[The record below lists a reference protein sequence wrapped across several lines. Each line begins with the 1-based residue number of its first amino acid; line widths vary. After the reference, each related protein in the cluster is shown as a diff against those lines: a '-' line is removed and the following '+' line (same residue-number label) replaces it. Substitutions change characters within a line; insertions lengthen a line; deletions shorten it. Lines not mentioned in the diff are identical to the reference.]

1 MSSIIFNSVTFY
13 HNISKKLFRDLS
25 LSLDTSWRLGVI
37 GRNGR
42 GKTTLFNLIRGL
54 HAPIEGS
61 IHSTVEPFY
70 FPYIPGSPLLNTSE
84 IIKEAV
90 APFKKME
97 RRMEELLRHSDE
109 ESLNRYSALLDEYTQ
124 NNGYGIDSL
133 IEKEAAA
140 LGMDTNLLH
149 KPFNLLSG
157 GEQTRALLIP
167 LFLKKNAFPLID
179 EPTNHLD
186 MEGREMLGNYLSRQ
200 KGFMLISH
208 DRYFLDLCIDHVLS
222 INRNEVRINK
232 GDYSTWRYNM
242 DIEEEFERR
251 KTENIKREVKS
262 LEGAAAKRRK
272 WSGIKEKEKS
282 GAYDKGFIGHRSAK
296 LMKRAISI
304 ENRINEKL
312 EEKKSLLLNTERER
326 KLRLN
331 TGNMKGERVLS
342 MENIMIRFGDREIIK
357 GFSMQVHKGDRVA
370 LMGNNGSGKTSILK
384 VITGEIIPAEG
395 GMHIPAYAKISYAP
409 QKPVWVK
416 GLLREHLASE
426 KLDETIFRTIMG
438 TVGAEGEIFERPLET
453 FSMGE
458 LKKVS
463 LCKSFMEEYDLF
475 IWDEPLNYLD
485 VMSREQIENVIL
497 EYEPT
502 IIFTEHD
509 RKFIESVATELIALQ
524 EDGRIMRW
532 FR

>member
-13 HNISKKLFRDLS
+13 HNISKKLFRGLS
-25 LSLDTSWRLGVI
+25 LSIDTGWKLGVI

-42 GKTTLFNLIRGL
+42 GKTTLLNLIRGI
-54 HAPIEGS
+54 HTPMEGNV
-61 IHSTVEPFY
+61 HSPVEPFY
-70 FPYIPGSPLLNTSE
+70 FPYKPLNPESDTIS
-84 IIKEAV
+84 IIKESI

-97 RRMEELLRHSDE
+97 RSMEELLKYSDE
-109 ESLNRYSALLDEYTQ
+109 ESLHK
-124 NNGYGIDSL
+124 YGILLEEYQSHKGYEIDSM
-133 IEKEAAA
+133 IEKEFSG
-140 LGMDTNLLH
+140 LGMDTSLLH

-167 LFLKKNAFPLID
+167 LFLRKNSFPLID

-186 MEGREMLGNYLSRQ
+186 MEGRRMLGNYLSRQ
-200 KGFMLISH
+200 KGFMLVSH
-208 DRYFLDLCIDHVLS
+208 DRYFLDLCIDHVFS
-222 INRNEVRINK
+222 INKNDVRINK
-232 GDYSTWRYNM
+232 GNYSEWRYNM

-262 LEGAAAKRRK
+262 LEDAAAKRRK
-272 WSGIKEKEKS
+272 WSGLKEKEKT
-282 GAYDKGFIGHRSAK
+282 GAYDKGFISHRSAK

-304 ENRINEKL
+304 ENRINDKL
-312 EEKKSLLLNTERER
+312 EEKKSLLLNSEKER
-326 KLRLN
+326 KLKLN
-331 TGNMKGERVLS
+331 TADTKGERILRIDNLS
-342 MENIMIRFGDREIIK
+342 ISFGENEAVQN
-357 GFSMQVHKGDRVA
+357 FSMQVHKGERIA
-370 LMGNNGSGKTSILK
+370 LTGNNGSGKTSILK
-384 VITGEIIPAEG
+384 AILGELSPSKGSIY
-395 GMHIPAYAKISYAP
+395 IPAYVKISYAP
-409 QKPVWVK
+409 QKPVWTN

-426 KLDETIFRTIMG
+426 KLDETVFRTIMG

-458 LKKVS
+458 LKKIS
-463 LCKSFMEEYDLF
+463 LCKSFMGEYDLF

-509 RKFIESVATELIALQ
+509 RKFIESVATGMAEL
-524 EDGRIMRW
+524 
-532 FR
+532 